1 MKTIDIEY
9 AIIGA
14 GTAGLGAYSK
24 ISRKTD
30 SLVMIQDG
38 PYGTTCAR
46 VGCMPSKLLIT
57 AADYAHHIDASEF
70 FGVKTGGTVDGPKV
84 LERLRR
90 ERTDRFVARNLS
102 YVARIPAHHKIE
114 GRARVIGPGHLIV
127 GEDIEVKAKKVI
139 LACGS
144 RPVISEVFQPVM
156 SRVLTRVC

>member
-1 MKTIDIEY
+1 MNVEY

-14 GTAGLGAYSK
+14 GTSGLGAYSR
-24 ISRKTD
+24 ISRQTD

-57 AADYAHHIDASEF
+57 AADYAHHLQTSEF
-70 FGVKTGGTVDGPKV
+70 FGVPTSGHVEGRQV

-90 ERTDRFVARNLS
+90 ERDHRFVARNLS
-102 YVARIPAHHKIE
+102 YVDKIPAHHKLE
-114 GRARVIGPGHLIV
+114 GRARFTGPGRLMV
-127 GEDIEVKAKKVI
+127 GESVEVRAEKVI

-144 RPVISEVFQPVM
+144 LLDR
-156 SRVLTRVC
+156 